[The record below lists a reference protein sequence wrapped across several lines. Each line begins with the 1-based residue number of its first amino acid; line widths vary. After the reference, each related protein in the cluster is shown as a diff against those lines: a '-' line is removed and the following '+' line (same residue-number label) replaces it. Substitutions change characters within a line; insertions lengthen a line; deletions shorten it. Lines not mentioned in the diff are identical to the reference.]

1 MPSAYRTPSFT
12 WEYCATPTEAT
23 QLAAIAEQVIGMEVR
38 RNSPSPGALG
48 PHSEC
53 AAARTGEG
61 TGQTPTQLVTISYEA
76 HPRAAGTVKLM
87 LAAVVSSCL
96 LHR

>member
-1 MPSAYRTPSFT
+1 MPSKYRTPSFT
-12 WEYCATPTEAT
+12 WEYCATASEAT
-23 QLAAIAEQVIGMEVR
+23 QLAEIAQQVIGMEVR
-38 RNSPSPGALG
+38 RNSLSPAAFG

-53 AAARTGEG
+53 AAAGIGEG
-61 TGQTPTQLVTISYEA
+61 TGRTPTQLVTISYEA
-76 HPRAAGTVKLM
+76 HPRAAGTVKLL